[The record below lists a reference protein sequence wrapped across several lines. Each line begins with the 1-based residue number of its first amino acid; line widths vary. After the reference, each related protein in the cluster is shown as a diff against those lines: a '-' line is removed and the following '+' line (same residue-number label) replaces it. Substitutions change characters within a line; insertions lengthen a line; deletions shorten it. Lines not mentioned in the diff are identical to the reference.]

1 MSKVVNNITSSHM
14 RLNDN
19 TMCFSVNT
27 PVTWHHM
34 TLQKTSW
41 ENTSCHQL
49 NLPWHR
55 QPMTTLISQTCHNM
69 SSVELPITDSN
80 GVTNPKFI
88 ILTTCLT
95 TGLTAHVRRCVW
107 CKPCKLRRKF
117 TDIWPNLPFTRLA
130 HWILTDCEP
139 SHTTLGQQIRWRMMA
154 KTKGGRQHCCTY
166 SAARGHS
173 VTGQTSRE
181 APATHVTTRKAS

>member
-1 MSKVVNNITSSHM
+1 MSSHM

-88 ILTTCLT
+88 ILTTRLT

-117 TDIWPNLPFTRLA
+117 TFSTLNTYRLWAFTHNIGTTNTVTNDGQNQRWA
-130 HWILTDCEP
+130 
-139 SHTTLGQQIRWRMMA
+139 TTLLHIQ
-154 KTKGGRQHCCTY
+154 CCP
-166 SAARGHS
+166 R
-173 VTGQTSRE
+173 
-181 APATHVTTRKAS
+181 P

>member
-1 MSKVVNNITSSHM
+1 MSRIVNNITSSHM

-88 ILTTCLT
+88 ILTTRLT
-95 TGLTAHVRRCVW
+95 TGLTAHVGRCVW
-107 CKPCKLRRKF
+107 CKPCKLRRTF
-117 TDIWPNLPFTRLA
+117 TDIWANLQ
-130 HWILTDCEP
+130 LTN
-139 SHTTLGQQIRWRMMA
+139 WRMMA

-181 APATHVTTRKAS
+181 APATNVTTGKAS

>member
-1 MSKVVNNITSSHM
+1 MTSHDTAKNLMRKHVMSPTKFTMTQTTNDHFNISDVSQHVKRWITNN
-14 RLNDN
+14 
-19 TMCFSVNT
+19 
-27 PVTWHHM
+27 
-34 TLQKTSW
+34 
-41 ENTSCHQL
+41 
-49 NLPWHR
+49 
-55 QPMTTLISQTCHNM
+55 
-69 SSVELPITDSN
+69 DSN

-88 ILTTCLT
+88 ILTTRLT

-139 SHTTLGQQIRWRMMA
+139 SHTTLRQQIRWRMMA
-154 KTKGGRQHCCTY
+154 KTKGGRRHCCTY

-181 APATHVTTRKAS
+181 ALATHVTTGKAS

>member
-1 MSKVVNNITSSHM
+1 MSSHM

-27 PVTWHHM
+27 PVKWHHM
-34 TLQKTSW
+34 TLQKISW

-55 QPMTTLISQTCHNM
+55 QPMTTLISQMCHNM

-80 GVTNPKFI
+80 RVTNPKFI
-88 ILTTCLT
+88 IVTTGLT

-107 CKPCKLRRKF
+107 CKPCKLRWKF
-117 TDIWPNLPFTRLA
+117 TDIWANLQFTRWA
-130 HWILTDCEP
+130 HYTYRLWAFTHNIRTTNTVTNDGQNQRWA
-139 SHTTLGQQIRWRMMA
+139 TTLLHIQ
-154 KTKGGRQHCCTY
+154 CC
-166 SAARGHS
+166 
-173 VTGQTSRE
+173 
-181 APATHVTTRKAS
+181 PMP